1 MPAHPFWLDSFSP
14 SVESGLFESALEL
27 GSQECTPALK
37 HWLDWLNMNMALGP
51 TGIKRIK
58 QFVHIGHN
66 GMLLKTL
73 WRQLEILPRD
83 VLLLGAQYPQ
93 RYEMLVFFGKFLH
106 EIKIGPPKQF
116 GCHFFH
122 NCRCQK
128 TSKNLWCCHVDPSIL
143 PLQPWLL
150 SQQNLADS
158 KPPKPSGMDH
168 QHGCSWQHVPSQSPW
183 TGWLSW
189 SCPQKP

>member
-1 MPAHPFWLDSFSP
+1 
-14 SVESGLFESALEL
+14 
-27 GSQECTPALK
+27 
-37 HWLDWLNMNMALGP
+37 MNMALGP

-128 TSKNLWCCHVDPSIL
+128 TCDAAMWIRQFSLYSRGCFLNKI
-143 PLQPWLL
+143 
-150 SQQNLADS
+150 SQI
-158 KPPKPSGMDH
+158 
-168 QHGCSWQHVPSQSPW
+168 QSPPSPRAW
-183 TGWLSW
+183 IISMDVVDSAFPRKVLELAGFLGAAPKNHGAPKVIHCISKGDR
-189 SCPQKP
+189 SAFPC